1 MKRGIQAA
9 GIAAAVLVVLLVSL
23 PFFVNANQFRPR
35 LEADLT
41 SALGRQVALGDLSFS
56 LFSGAV
62 KASDLSVADDPHFG
76 SAPFIR
82 AKSLDLGVDLW
93 PLITAHKLSVRDLTI
108 TEPDITLVQNPAGV
122 WNFSTAGS
130 KGPAPNEPLDLSV
143 KLVSIANGRLSIGRL
158 GSPQKP
164 MVLDS
169 VNVALK
175 NFAPG
180 TRFPFSFTGK
190 LAPAGDIKLD
200 GTAGPINPT
209 DASLTPVQL
218 SLKIAGVDLAGLG
231 IMANSGLAGLLWI
244 NGSGGINGTTL
255 NWKGLIHLDQAKF
268 VPQGTPAKQP
278 VEIDF
283 SIQHNL
289 QAHSGVLSQG
299 DIRLGK
305 APASLTGSYTESG
318 DVTSVNLHL
327 AGAAMPVSALVGM
340 LPPFDVQLPAG
351 SSLEG
356 GTASVNMTITGP
368 ATAPVVAG
376 TVSLNGT
383 KLKGFDLGS
392 KVSAVGRIAGLH
404 PSPDTVIQTLS
415 ANLRSDPRGTTIQN
429 LRFIA
434 PALGEVDGAGT
445 ISAKHDLDFKMRA
458 TLNGQEAFKLA
469 LGSSIPFFV
478 QGTSTNPVVKPDVS
492 GIAASEV
499 KRLTDKKIGGV
510 DAGQVLNG
518 LFGGGKKK
526 Q

>member
-1 MKRGIQAA
+1 
-9 GIAAAVLVVLLVSL
+9 
-23 PFFVNANQFRPR
+23 
-35 LEADLT
+35 
-41 SALGRQVALGDLSFS
+41 
-56 LFSGAV
+56 
-62 KASDLSVADDPHFG
+62 
-76 SAPFIR
+76 
-82 AKSLDLGVDLW
+82 
-93 PLITAHKLSVRDLTI
+93 
-108 TEPDITLVQNPAGV
+108 
-122 WNFSTAGS
+122 
-130 KGPAPNEPLDLSV
+130 
-143 KLVSIANGRLSIGRL
+143 
-158 GSPQKP
+158 
-164 MVLDS
+164 
-169 VNVALK
+169 
-175 NFAPG
+175 
-180 TRFPFSFTGK
+180 
-190 LAPAGDIKLD
+190 
-200 GTAGPINPT
+200 
-209 DASLTPVQL
+209 
-218 SLKIAGVDLAGLG
+218 
-231 IMANSGLAGLLWI
+231 
-244 NGSGGINGTTL
+244 
-255 NWKGLIHLDQAKF
+255 
-268 VPQGTPAKQP
+268 
-278 VEIDF
+278 
-283 SIQHNL
+283 
-289 QAHSGVLSQG
+289 
-299 DIRLGK
+299 
-305 APASLTGSYTESG
+305 
-318 DVTSVNLHL
+318 
-327 AGAAMPVSALVGM
+327 LVGM

-415 ANLRSDPRGTTIQN
+415 ANIRSDPRGTTIQN
-429 LRFIA
+429 LKFIA

-458 TLNGQEAFKLA
+458 TLHEQEAVKLA